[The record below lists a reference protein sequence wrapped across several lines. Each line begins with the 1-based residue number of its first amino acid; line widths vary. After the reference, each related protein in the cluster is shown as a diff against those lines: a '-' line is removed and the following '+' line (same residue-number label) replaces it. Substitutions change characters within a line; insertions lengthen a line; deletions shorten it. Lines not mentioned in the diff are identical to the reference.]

1 MRIST
6 TQFYESTAANYQRSY
21 SNVSKTSE
29 EVSSGIKLNTASD
42 DPVGAARVLQL
53 AQQNSMLTQYESNIG
68 IINTSVVNSETALTS
83 IVDTMQAARE
93 VIVSSGNG
101 AYTDADR
108 LAKAGEL
115 KQYQSQILGLMNS
128 QDSNGQYIFGGSKS
142 SAPPYTANADGS
154 YSYNG
159 DQTSIN
165 LAVGDGLVLAS
176 NITGFEAFE
185 QAVNTTRTSST
196 LLPPAATPNA
206 PVVDD
211 GKVGL
216 TGGLVKSTAA
226 YNANYQAGE
235 PYTLSFLSGTQ
246 FKITDAT
253 GADVT
258 TEASSAGKFSSSSFA
273 DQTFTFRGVEL
284 TMNINL
290 NAADTTAPSSADTV
304 LANREY
310 RLASTPDAITTAR
323 SPGNTSAAAIS
334 SSAVGTTAADLTA
347 FNTTFP
353 SGGAILKFT
362 SSTDYELYAT
372 PLTSSSKP
380 VSTGT
385 MSGTTANASGVNFTV
400 SGTPDAGDQFVVQSG
415 TRQTENILNTL
426 SAAIKALSTP
436 TDGNLVASQ
445 KLNASLTSALG
456 NLTSSIDQASTARS
470 NGGARQLAATAQ
482 GVTNDLLKGNNTT
495 EQGTYVNADLV
506 EATTRLTL
514 QKTMLD
520 ASQQVFIQLSRLN
533 LFSQL

>member
-6 TQFYESTAANYQRSY
+6 TQFYESTAANYQRTY
-21 SNVSKTSE
+21 ANVSKTSD
-29 EVSSGIKLNTASD
+29 EVASGIKLNTASD

-68 IINTSVVNSETALTS
+68 IINTNTVNSETAMTS
-83 IVDTMQAARE
+83 IVDTMQSARE
-93 VIVSSGNG
+93 LIVSAGNG

-115 KQYQSQILGLMNS
+115 KQYQSQLLGLMNS

-142 SAPPYTANADGS
+142 SAPPYTQNADGS
-154 YSYNG
+154 FSYNG

-176 NITGFEAFE
+176 NVTGFEAFE
-185 QAVNTTRTSST
+185 QAINTTRTSST

-253 GADVT
+253 GTDVT
-258 TEASSAGKFSSSSFA
+258 TEASTAGKFNSASFA
-273 DQTFTFRGVEL
+273 DQTFNFRGVEL

-290 NAADTTAPSSADTV
+290 SKTDAATPAAADAA
-304 LANREY
+304 LAGRSY
-310 RLASTPDAITTAR
+310 RLASSPDSITTAR
-323 SPGNTSAAAIS
+323 SPGNTSTAAIS
-334 SSAVGTTAADLTA
+334 SSAVGTSAADLTA
-347 FNTTFP
+347 FNNTFP
-353 SGGAILKFT
+353 SGGGILKFT
-362 SSTDYELYAT
+362 SATNYELYAT
-372 PLTSSSKP
+372 PLTADSKP
-380 VSTGT
+380 VSTGA
-385 MSGTTANASGVNFTV
+385 MSGSTANAAGVNFTV
-400 SGTPDAGDQFVVQSG
+400 SGAPAAGDQFVVQSG
-415 TRQTENILNTL
+415 TRQTENVLNTL
-426 SAAIKALSTP
+426 SAAIKALTTP
-436 TDGNLVASQ
+436 TDGDLVASQ
-445 KLNASLTSALG
+445 KLDAALTSALG
-456 NLTSSIDQASTARS
+456 NISSSLDQVATARS
-470 NGGARQLAATAQ
+470 NGGARQNAAIAQ
-482 GVTNDLLKGNNTT
+482 GVTNDLLKGNNST

>member
-6 TQFYESTAANYQRSY
+6 TQFYESTTANYQRTY
-21 SNVSKTSE
+21 SNVLKTSE
-29 EVSSGIKLNTASD
+29 EVSSGVKLNTASD
-42 DPVGAARVLQL
+42 DPIGAARVLQL

-68 IINTSVVNSETALTS
+68 TINTNVVNAETALTS
-83 IVDTMQAARE
+83 IVDTIQAARE
-93 VIVSSGNG
+93 LVVSAGNG

-108 LAKAGEL
+108 TAKAGEL
-115 KQYQSQILGLMNS
+115 RQYQSQILGLMNS
-128 QDSNGQYIFGGSKS
+128 QDSNGQYIFGGSKT
-142 SAPPYTANADGS
+142 SAPPYSLNADGS

-165 LAVGDGLVLAS
+165 LAVGDGLILPS

-196 LLPPAATPNA
+196 LVNPA
-206 PVVDD
+206 VDD
-211 GKVGL
+211 GKVNL
-216 TGGLVKSTAA
+216 TGGLVKSTSA

-235 PYTLSFLSGTQ
+235 PYTVTFLSGTQ
-246 FKITDAT
+246 FKITDGT
-253 GADVT
+253 GTDVT
-258 TEASSAGKFSSSSFA
+258 TEASSAGKFSYSSFA

-290 NAADTTAPSSADTV
+290 SAADTATAATADAALT
-304 LANREY
+304 NREY
-310 RLASTPDAITTAR
+310 RLASTPDNVSTAR

-334 SSAVGTTAADLTA
+334 SSAVSTSPADTTA
-347 FNTTFP
+347 FNNTFP
-353 SGGAILKFT
+353 SNGAILKFT

-385 MSGTTANASGVNFTV
+385 MSGTTANASGVNFVV
-400 SGTPDAGDQFVVQSG
+400 SGTPNPGDQFVVQSG

-426 SAAIKALSTP
+426 SSVIKALSTP

-445 KLNASLTSALG
+445 NLDAALTSALG
-456 NLTSSIDQASTARS
+456 NLSSSMDQASTARS
-470 NGGARQLAATAQ
+470 NGGARQNAAIAQ
-482 GVTNDLLKGNNTT
+482 GVTNDLLKGNNTV
-495 EQGTYVNADLV
+495 EQGTFVNADLV

-514 QKTMLD
+514 QKTMLE
-520 ASQQVFIQLSRLN
+520 ASQQVFTQLSRLN